1 LSFCYDHFY
10 MISNHEESKSPI
22 FYTRL
27 VGMVEDKSIKDVMRD
42 IDHANSHDHIKEVIL
57 TISSKGGWLYDGFA
71 LYDHIK
77 ASKKPIDIIA
87 EGYCMSAAVM
97 ILQAGR
103 KRISRPHTSFMVH
116 PSNYSQEDRKPYSE
130 FLSMVEEYKRMHDLF
145 VKLTIGRSGMNKS
158 SFEKLYEP
166 RKYLSAE
173 NAKDLKLIDE
183 ILEK

>member
-1 LSFCYDHFY
+1 MGDHQ
-10 MISNHEESKSPI
+10 EESNSPI

-27 VGMVEDKSIKDVMRD
+27 VGMVEDKTVRDVMRD
-42 IDHANSHDHIKEVIL
+42 IDHANSHDHIREIRL

-77 ASKKPIDIIA
+77 ASEKPVDIIA
-87 EGYCMSAAVM
+87 EGYCMSAGVM
-97 ILQAGR
+97 ILQTGR
-103 KRISRPHTSFMVH
+103 KRISRPHTIFMVH
-116 PSNYSQEDRKPYSE
+116 PSSYTQEDKKPYSE
-130 FLSMVEEYKRMHDLF
+130 FLLMVDEYKRMHDLF
-145 VKLTIGRSGMNKS
+145 VKLTIGRSGMNRM

-173 NAKDLKLIDE
+173 NAKELKLIDE

>member
-1 LSFCYDHFY
+1 MED
-10 MISNHEESKSPI
+10 NHEESKSPV

-42 IDHANSHDHIKEVIL
+42 IDYANSHDHIKEIVL
-57 TISSKGGWLYDGFA
+57 TISSRGGWLYDGFA

-77 ASKKPIDIIA
+77 ASKKPVDIIA

-103 KRISRPHTSFMVH
+103 NRLSRPHTSFMVH
-116 PSNYSQEDRKPYSE
+116 PSSYSQEDRKSYSE
-130 FLSMVEEYKRMHDLF
+130 FLSMVDEYKKMHDLF
-145 VKLTIGRSGMNKS
+145 VKLTIERSGMDRLK
-158 SFEKLYEP
+158 FEKLYEP

-173 NAKDLKLIDE
+173 QAKELKLIDKV
-183 ILEK
+183 LDK

>member
-1 LSFCYDHFY
+1 MGDH
-10 MISNHEESKSPI
+10 HEESKSPI

-27 VGMVEDKSIKDVMRD
+27 VGMVEDKSIKDVMKD
-42 IDHANSHDHIKEVIL
+42 IDHANSHDHIKEIIL

-116 PSNYSQEDRKPYSE
+116 PSNASQEERKPYSE
-130 FLSMVEEYKRMHDLF
+130 FLLMVDEYKRNHDLF
-145 VKLTIGRSGMNKS
+145 VKLTIDRPGISRSV
-158 SFEKLYEP
+158 FEKLYEP

-173 NAKDLKLIDE
+173 QAKELKLIDE